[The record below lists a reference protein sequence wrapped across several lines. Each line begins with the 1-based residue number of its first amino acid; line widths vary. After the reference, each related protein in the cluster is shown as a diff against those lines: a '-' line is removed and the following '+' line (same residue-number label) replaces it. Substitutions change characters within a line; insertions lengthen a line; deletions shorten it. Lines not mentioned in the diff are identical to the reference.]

1 MAMTFSQYA
10 ALKNKLIYPEL
21 YDTLKTG
28 NQTMAVWD
36 MGTTDA
42 PSIQVNRMV
51 DYGTVSEVDCTTV
64 ISASDISISA
74 AEFQFQTFQ
83 ETLPLCYDVKNGANA
98 GGSAEQALLMAG
110 MRAASEKFEDLI
122 IDGSSSLKFKG
133 LDQLVEISFA
143 KAGANLALGDLSKAI
158 RLNKGV
164 GPKAFITDGATY
176 DKIEGVLQ
184 SNSTLGYQDLFG
196 GAFNTISYRNIPVV
210 VNDAVTAGEIYLATL
225 GGDGVSVVLNESA
238 DRKIGGIFGVQQIP
252 VSLSSINEYVRFI
265 WRATQVLGNPQALVK
280 ITGA

>member
-1 MAMTFSQYA
+1 MTFAQYA

-36 MGTTDA
+36 LGTSDS
-42 PSIQVNRMV
+42 PSIQVNRLN
-51 DYGTVSEVDCTTV
+51 DYGTVSEVDCTT
-64 ISASDISISA
+64 SISA
-74 AEFQFQTFQ
+74 TDIGISAANFEFQTFQ
-83 ETLPLCYDVKNGANA
+83 ETLPLCYDVKTGANA

-122 IDGSSSLKFKG
+122 IDGSASGKFKG

-143 KAGANLALGDLSKAI
+143 KAGASLALGDLSKAI

-164 GPKAFITDGATY
+164 GPKAFVTDGATY

-196 GAFNTISYRNIPVV
+196 GAFNTISYRNIPVL

-225 GGDGVSVVLNESA
+225 GGADGVSVVLNESS
-238 DRKIGGIFGVQQIP
+238 DRKIGGIFGVQQIGP
-252 VSLSSINEYVRFI
+252 QLTSINEYVRFI